1 MALTI
6 ADLFEDAADLCGDH
20 TALGCGDDSLTYTEV
35 DARSNRLASVLAAR
49 GVGPGDKVAV
59 YCRNSIECVEAMLVV
74 HKLRAFP
81 DTLLIDSIGSSETG
95 FGGMA
100 MVNREQQQSGGP
112 TVYIVKT
119 NVVLDE
125 QSKPLTEPASVGRIA
140 SSGHLPLEYYKD
152 PAKSAATFV
161 TYDGV
166 RYALPGDLARIE
178 GDGSVTLLGRGS
190 NCINSGGEKVFPEEV
205 EGALKAHDDVFD
217 VLVVGVDDDRLGQ
230 YVGALIQPR
239 QGGNITLD
247 GLAEAAR
254 DTLARYKL
262 PRSVWVVDFIRR
274 SRANRTTRGRER
286 SPKPSPRPSRG
297 ASST

>member
-6 ADLFEDAADLCGDH
+6 ADMFEHAADLCGDH
-20 TALGCGDDSLTYTEV
+20 TALVCGDDSLTYAEV
-35 DARSNRLASVLAAR
+35 LRAAVVNVNYRCVAEEQNSDA
-49 GVGPGDKVAV
+49 VAV
-59 YCRNSIECVEAMLVV
+59 VCEHLPTLGASLTGDTSVRVWQLIETHRPGL
-74 HKLRAFP
+74 H
-81 DTLLIDSIGSSETG
+81 DTSSLAG
-95 FGGMA
+95 
-100 MVNREQQQSGGP
+100 
-112 TVYIVKT
+112 
-119 NVVLDE
+119 
-125 QSKPLTEPASVGRIA
+125 SVGRIA
-140 SSGHLPLEYYKD
+140 SSGHIPLEYYKD
-152 PAKSAATFV
+152 PAQSAATFV

-217 VLVVGVDDDRLGQ
+217 VLVVGVDDNRLGQ
-230 YVGALIQPR
+230 HVGALIQPR

-274 SRANRTTRGRER
+274 SPAG
-286 SPKPSPRPSRG
+286 KPDYPWARKVTQTVAPTESRG
-297 ASST
+297 QFNMRAG